1 MKKKKKLTLS
11 RETLLALS
19 DRQMAPVAGGSGCPT
34 CADQTC
40 GSCFGSCFVGCTGDC
55 SYSCGSGTCEP
66 NTCPC
71 N

>member
-1 MKKKKKLTLS
+1 MRKKKKLSLS
-11 RETLLALS
+11 RETLRSLS

-40 GSCFGSCFVGCTGDC
+40 QTCVSCGGTCYETCGC
-55 SYSCGSGTCEP
+55 SYSCGPTCEP

-71 N
+71 V